1 MSKLY
6 QFTNLP
12 LIFTILNVFFFSFYT
27 KIINTVYIFT
37 LKDDASFW
45 KLKNSEKKSNYFFL
59 IHTAQPDLLTSEPII
74 IFSSFTAKFCPM
86 QFLFTKQKHKI
97 KTKSKITYHESDYF
111 YSVMKTILNTFSN

>member
-37 LKDDASFW
+37 LKDDI
-45 KLKNSEKKSNYFFL
+45 KNSEKNPTIFFL

-74 IFSSFTAKFCPM
+74 TFSSFTAKFCPM